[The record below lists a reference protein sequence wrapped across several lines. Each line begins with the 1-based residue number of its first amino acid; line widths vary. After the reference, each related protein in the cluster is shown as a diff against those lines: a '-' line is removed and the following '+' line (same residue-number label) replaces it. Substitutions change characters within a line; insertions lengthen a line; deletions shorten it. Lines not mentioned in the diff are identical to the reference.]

1 MASKSSKFQ
10 VYTVKKSRMFVYNT
24 CNHQP
29 CFHDAGG
36 DALLAELFVV
46 EESDDGVVLQ
56 DGEVVLANRLKDR
69 LAAEVSDSV
78 RFN

>member
-1 MASKSSKFQ
+1 
-10 VYTVKKSRMFVYNT
+10 MFVYNNS
-24 CNHQP
+24 NHQP

-56 DGEVVLANRLKDR
+56 DGQVVLANRLKDR